1 MISENDRS
9 DKPEIHKDWTRGDE
23 REAILLYGPESECAL
38 DVAAGRERERERER
52 ESVCGKIGAANE
64 KEVTGA
70 AAAYRA

>member
-1 MISENDRS
+1 MTGATSQKYTKTGLVGTSVRQF
-9 DKPEIHKDWTRGDE
+9 
-23 REAILLYGPESECAL
+23 
-38 DVAAGRERERERER
+38 RERERERER